1 MKSSQSRS
9 SLFPLHLA
17 SFLGDLLLSLMIVAS
32 VLVGTTLGLPGWQ
45 VGLLASAY
53 GSSYLFAAIFM
64 GYLSDK
70 IGSKASMIL
79 ATSGISATG
88 VLMFLFPTNFFLIFI
103 GELVVGILN
112 GFYWPSIEAL
122 TSQLSIGDA
131 HRSGISKFCI
141 SWSLGYMLG
150 PFLAPVLDDVF
161 PAISFLLVSV
171 ISGINLLIATIF
183 LPTEKIDHALKVEV
197 YDHPTHSC
205 VINHPY
211 APISGKTNGR
221 MDKMLFTTSVV
232 YILLAAT
239 YSFTKGFVV
248 GIFPDIAKGEEFRGW
263 GGMQTGVILA
273 VFGMARTLAFVIH
286 GRTKQENYR
295 LTVIYSAL
303 LPASMML
310 LVISREYW
318 YTMIVLAITGF
329 LTGLVY
335 GNALDSL
342 MKVNQE
348 AKGFVAGWFESTMGI
363 GAFASAMIG
372 GISLDAGG
380 ELLAY
385 ISIGLITLS
394 LAVASSLLKTCSMK
408 WAK

>member
-1 MKSSQSRS
+1 
-9 SLFPLHLA
+9 
-17 SFLGDLLLSLMIVAS
+17 MIVAS
-32 VLVGTTLGLPGWQ
+32 VLVGTALDLPGWQ

-53 GSSYLFAAIFM
+53 GSSYVFAAIFM

-70 IGSKASMIL
+70 IGSKASMVL

-88 VLMFLFPTNFFLIFI
+88 VIMFLFPTNFFLIFI
-103 GELVVGILN
+103 GELLVGILN

-122 TSQLSIGDA
+122 TSQLSTGDA
-131 HRSGISKFCI
+131 HRSGISNFCI

-171 ISGINLLIATIF
+171 ISGINLLIAAAF
-183 LPTEKIDHALKVEV
+183 LPTEKIDHDLTVEAL
-197 YDHPTHSC
+197 DHPSHPC
-205 VINHPY
+205 VINHP
-211 APISGKTNGR
+211 AMPTSGQRNGR
-221 MDKMLFTTSVV
+221 MDKMLFTISAV

-248 GIFPDIAKGEEFRGW
+248 GMFPDIAKGEEFRGW
-263 GGMQTGVILA
+263 GGMQIGIILA
-273 VFGMARTLAFVIH
+273 VFGMARTLAFFIH

-295 LTVIYSAL
+295 ITVMYSAL
-303 LPASMML
+303 LAASVIL
-310 LVISREYW
+310 LAINGEYW

-380 ELLAY
+380 ESLAY
-385 ISIGLITLS
+385 ISIGFVTLT
-394 LAVASSLLKTCSMK
+394 LAVASSLLKTISMK